1 MREKSNQL
9 ERRLESAESTNARL
23 MEENGELKTE
33 IDSLEA
39 EISEVRV
46 SKQNCNID
54 ISIFIDIQS
63 F

>member
-1 MREKSNQL
+1 MRDNSNQL

-39 EISEVRV
+39 EISEVRI
-46 SKQNCNID
+46 SEQNYNID
-54 ISIFIDIQS
+54 TFTFNIV
-63 F
+63 